1 MEKKDRQLEN
11 FKIYLKEQE
20 KSKNTVDKYVG
31 DARRFLRFAGLE
43 RHTGRTVKCDQYFFD
58 ISSSSFP
65 DLNYDLIV

>member
-43 RHTGRTVKCDQYFFD
+43 RGEKPQKEHVMK
-58 ISSSSFP
+58 
-65 DLNYDLIV
+65 